1 MCKTWGFQTNINENK
16 LCNIAAMVHTGPFPR
31 SGSSWYYGDIYFR
44 TVLKK
49 KKKQRLNLLSN
60 HIISHKYYMLQTKLY
75 LDLKFSSMLDIY
87 LRHCFKI
94 VFEIFHVMGRWP
106 LFSNKLLI
114 LILILILIQL
124 TCRTCYNTGLDK
136 QIFSA

>member
-1 MCKTWGFQTNINENK
+1 MYKTWGFQTNINENK
-16 LCNIAAMVHTGPFPR
+16 LCNIVAMVHTGHFPR

-49 KKKQRLNLLSN
+49 KKKQRFNLFSN

-75 LDLKFSSMLDIY
+75 LELKFSSMLDIY

-106 LFSNKLLI
+106 LF
-114 LILILILIQL
+114 
-124 TCRTCYNTGLDK
+124 
-136 QIFSA
+136 QINYINYIDIDL